1 MSPTWVENTGL
12 NLEAQNSKQD
22 TSDLL
27 ASLGPTGLTVLS
39 HTQSTPPSTQTWS
52 HFSVTLGHLPDPLQ
66 TLTYQALLTQ
76 PEELLDLLRQE
87 KLCTAH
93 GTANLLQD
101 YGTEGGLRG

>member
-1 MSPTWVENTGL
+1 MSRTWAENTGL
-12 NLEAQNSKQD
+12 NLEAQYSKQD

-27 ASLGPTGLTVLS
+27 ASLGPT
-39 HTQSTPPSTQTWS
+39 QSTPPSTQTWS
-52 HFSVTLGHLPDPLQ
+52 HFSITLGHLPDPLR